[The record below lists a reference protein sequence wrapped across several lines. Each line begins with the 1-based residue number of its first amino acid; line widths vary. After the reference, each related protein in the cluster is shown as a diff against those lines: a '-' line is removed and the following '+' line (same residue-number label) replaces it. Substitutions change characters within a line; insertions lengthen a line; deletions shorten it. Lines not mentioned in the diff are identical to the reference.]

1 MTLIPL
7 FTTKATVIEACGSL
21 ALQCAKFCQN
31 RRINADRHRNE
42 ESVKIKKI
50 IKGGLR
56 TVGFD
61 LVRYPA
67 LARQIQNLILD
78 RGINLVLD
86 VGAFHGTFCRMM
98 RKDVRYSGHICSFEP
113 CAASFSEL
121 SNAMKNDRRWS
132 GYRIALSDKDAE
144 ATLNVYREGD
154 FNSLLPL
161 RNEHALAYEIENE
174 PALERIQL
182 RKLDSIWNEITKSVV
197 TPKVLLKID
206 TQGHDPK
213 VVLGA
218 VEHLKFVSVILAELP
233 AIEIYEHMLSMADSL
248 KLFKSLGYT
257 PVGFYPVNSPPSY
270 EGAVPEFEVLF
281 IRHRLIENAT
291 LTAKVGAAAAC

>member
-1 MTLIPL
+1 M
-7 FTTKATVIEACGSL
+7 
-21 ALQCAKFCQN
+21 
-31 RRINADRHRNE
+31 R
-42 ESVKIKKI
+42 IKKI
-50 IKGGLR
+50 IKDGLR
-56 TVGFD
+56 TVGLD
-61 LVRYPA
+61 LVRYPP
-67 LARQIQNLILD
+67 LARQIQNLIVD

-86 VGAFHGTFCRMM
+86 VGAFRGTFCRMM
-98 RKDVRYSGHICSFEP
+98 RKDARYSGQICSFEP
-113 CAASFSEL
+113 CAASFIAL
-121 SNAMKNDRRWS
+121 ANAMKNDKRWS

-144 ATLNVYREGD
+144 AMLNVYHDGD

-174 PALERIQL
+174 PAVERIQL
-182 RKLDSIWNEITKSVV
+182 RKLDSMWNEITKLVV

-206 TQGHDPK
+206 TQGHDSK

-257 PVGFYPVNSPPSY
+257 PVGFYQVNSPPSY

-281 IRHRLIENAT
+281 IRHRFVENAA
-291 LTAKVGAAAAC
+291 LMADVGAAAAS